1 MNTPIFHP
9 QNGECLGVVSGL
21 KMTRHALDRWQE
33 RFSYLE
39 LAEELENSKPATRS
53 QRKAIASTSS
63 ISYDHKNN
71 TYQVSSAGVVFVIR
85 NDCIVTVFPIVS
97 SACGSH
103 HKRNHRTK
111 KFMKYN

>member
-1 MNTPIFHP
+1 MHP
-9 QNGECLGVVSGL
+9 KITN
-21 KMTRHALDRWQE
+21 HANERWVE
-33 RFSYLE
+33 RFSYLNFDNE
-39 LAEELENSKPATRS
+39 YENSKPATKS

-71 TYQVSSAGVVFVIR
+71 VYQVSSSGVVFVIR

-97 SACGSH
+97 SACGSQ